1 MFRSMVFLMAF
12 CLAANLLAGDIES
25 ARKNCNEFDRNGD
38 IGGFDRCVKEQLEK
52 QQNLQLRDRSLSE
65 TPSKESRSE
74 SAQVNPTASPFTS
87 SNDAAYQ
94 QCYARAQKL
103 HQESCRNECRLKATR
118 PSQRNDQLNSGN
130 RVLVDPARG
139 NAERWVFERP
149 ESSEACLATCT
160 QNFNVTG
167 RC

>member
-25 ARKNCNEFDRNGD
+25 ARKNCYEFDRNGD
-38 IGGFDRCVKEQLEK
+38 IGGFDRCVKVQLEK
-52 QQNLQLRDRSLSE
+52 QQNLQLRDKSLSE
-65 TPSKESRSE
+65 TPSKESGSE
-74 SAQVNPTASPFTS
+74 SAQVKPTASPFTS
-87 SNDAAYQ
+87 SKDAAYQ

-103 HQESCRNECRLKATR
+103 HQESCRNDCRV
-118 PSQRNDQLNSGN
+118 N
-130 RVLVDPARG
+130 RG
-139 NAERWVFERP
+139 NAERRVFERP

>member
-1 MFRSMVFLMAF
+1 L
-12 CLAANLLAGDIES
+12 
-25 ARKNCNEFDRNGD
+25 ARKNCYEFDRNGD

-52 QQNLQLRDRSLSE
+52 QNLQLRDRSLSGE
-65 TPSKESRSE
+65 EFRSE
-74 SAQVNPTASPFTS
+74 SAQVKPTASPFTS

-103 HQESCRNECRLKATR
+103 HQESCRNDCRLKATR
-118 PSQRNDQLNSGN
+118 PSQRNDQLSSGN
-130 RVLVDPARG
+130 LMLVDPARG

-149 ESSEACLATCT
+149 ESSEVCLATCT